1 LLHYENPQ
9 KWDARVP
16 NTLPQATEVDAACRA
31 LGIATSAPELHG
43 SLCGWLAGGGETA
56 DGWLGR
62 LLVDDAL
69 PDPEPEGTLDRL
81 RRASA
86 AQLED
91 RSFGFALL
99 LPGEGASLAARS
111 GALFDWC
118 RGFVGAFGLAVGQD
132 PSLSDEGREALNDLA
147 KLAAA
152 SAQDEGDDEDEAALA
167 EIEEFVRVAALLLH
181 GDCAMGPRH
190 RGRLN

>member
-1 LLHYENPQ
+1 
-9 KWDARVP
+9 VP
-16 NTLPQATEVDAACRA
+16 NTLPEATEVDAACRA

-43 SLCGWLAGGGETA
+43 SICGWLAGGGQTT

-69 PDPEPEGTLDRL
+69 PDPSPDGALDRL
-81 RRASA
+81 RRASVT
-86 AQLED
+86 QLED

-99 LPGEGASLAARS
+99 LPDEGATLATRS

-118 RGFVGAFGLAVGQD
+118 RGFVGAFGLAAGQD
-132 PSLSDEGREALNDLA
+132 PPLSDEGREVLHDLA

-152 SAQDEGDDEDEAALA
+152 SAQDEGDDEDEAALV
-167 EIEEFVRVAALLLH
+167 EIEEFIRIAALLLH